1 MNFCFFIFRYDL
13 RCAQMN
19 FSLTDTQLPMF
30 LRIVNLCLALLNGE
44 INDESVAT
52 SKGSPADKDFRIDIP
67 YEEGGVLTNPEQYGE
82 NSGSWSGWAWNV
94 GTTVGSA
101 LLPIYWYVTTN

>member
-1 MNFCFFIFRYDL
+1 
-13 RCAQMN
+13 MN

-44 INDESVAT
+44 INHESVAT
-52 SKGSPADKDFRIDIP
+52 SKGSPADKDFKIDIP

-101 LLPIYWYVTTN
+101 LLPIYWYVPTYYVQF